1 LNGIFRL
8 NIPVDSGAIRSI
20 ALSIFEEGGGRGMM
34 MAGGWVNGWLSS
46 PSESFDDSDQSGG
59 DVMGDVLV

>member
-1 LNGIFRL
+1 LSEY
-8 NIPVDSGAIRSI
+8 PSGWWSHSI
-20 ALSIFEEGGGRGMM
+20 TVALLIVEEGGGRGMM